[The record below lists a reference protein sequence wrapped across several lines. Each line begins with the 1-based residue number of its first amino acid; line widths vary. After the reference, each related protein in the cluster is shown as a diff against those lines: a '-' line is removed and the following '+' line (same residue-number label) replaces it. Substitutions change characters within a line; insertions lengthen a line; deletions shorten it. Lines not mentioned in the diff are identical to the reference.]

1 MGNPEPL
8 LLIYDQKPQV
18 LKLHILGKDPVG
30 ADDNI
35 HHALAQVLKG
45 PFLPG
50 RSTEPGQHVD
60 PHREILHP
68 LDKRIIMLL
77 GQNRGG
83 HQVNHL
89 LAVLDRLKGC
99 PQRHLGL
106 AVSHIAAD
114 KPVHNP
120 SALHIR
126 LHRVNGIQLVVRL
139 IVREQ
144 FLKLPLP
151 HRVMAVLESGLFL
164 SGSIKL
170 NQVLGNLLD
179 RPFYPGLGLAP
190 LRTSQLVKLWLL
202 GIRAR
207 VFLDA
212 FQPGGRQVQVAA
224 VPILNLDIVLDDLIP
239 LNLLDSLVNA

>member
-1 MGNPEPL
+1 
-8 LLIYDQKPQV
+8 
-18 LKLHILGKDPVG
+18 
-30 ADDNI
+30 
-35 HHALAQVLKG
+35 
-45 PFLPG
+45 
-50 RSTEPGQHVD
+50 
-60 PHREILHP
+60 
-68 LDKRIIMLL
+68 
-77 GQNRGG
+77 
-83 HQVNHL
+83 
-89 LAVLDRLKGC
+89 
-99 PQRHLGL
+99 
-106 AVSHIAAD
+106 
-114 KPVHNP
+114 
-120 SALHIR
+120 
-126 LHRVNGIQLVVRL
+126 
-139 IVREQ
+139 
-144 FLKLPLP
+144 
-151 HRVMAVLESGLFL
+151 MAVLESGLFL